1 MIRTVIFDFDGTI
14 ADTLDSVV
22 RIVNSNADHF
32 GYKTVTKED
41 IPYLQGKKPKEIL
54 SHLGISLF
62 KLPLWIKK
70 IHAEI
75 NKEIL
80 DMKPTQNIGPLL
92 SELHKD
98 ADNNLGI
105 LTSNTKENVRQF
117 LSKNELN
124 FFDFIH
130 AGKSVFGKSHM
141 INKIIKQ
148 SQTEKNNVFYV
159 CDEVRDIEAAKKSN
173 IQSIAVTWGYNTKD
187 ALKKEKPNFI
197 VESIDELRSILIS

>member
-1 MIRTVIFDFDGTI
+1 MIRTIIFDFDGTI

-32 GYKTVTKED
+32 GYKPVTKEY

-80 DMKPTQNIGPLL
+80 DMKPTRNISPLL

-98 ADNNLGI
+98 KGNNLGI
-105 LTSNTKENVRQF
+105 LTSNTKENVKQF
-117 LSKNELN
+117 LSKNELDKN
-124 FFDFIH
+124 CFTFFVQFIL
-130 AGKSVFGKSHM
+130 GQKM
-141 INKIIKQ
+141 
-148 SQTEKNNVFYV
+148 
-159 CDEVRDIEAAKKSN
+159 
-173 IQSIAVTWGYNTKD
+173 
-187 ALKKEKPNFI
+187 
-197 VESIDELRSILIS
+197 